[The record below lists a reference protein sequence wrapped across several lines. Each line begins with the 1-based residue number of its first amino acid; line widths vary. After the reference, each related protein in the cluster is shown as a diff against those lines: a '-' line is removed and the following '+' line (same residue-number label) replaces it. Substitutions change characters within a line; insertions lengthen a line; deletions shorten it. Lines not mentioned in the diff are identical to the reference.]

1 MNRYLLPMI
10 AVIAAAGLAGCAGQ
24 SEWHV
29 QFFKAPGPGQVEPRY
44 MHIMTVSQNDQTRSL
59 PK

>member
-1 MNRYLLPMI
+1 MI

-44 MHIMTVSQNDQTRSL
+44 MHIMTVSQNDETRSL